1 MELLSGKLCFDG
13 GEFGAGGVDALLE
26 TLFHSGVPGGGHG
39 GLGIGDLFAVL
50 SSFGVQLF
58 EDRRVDS
65 RGRSGFRFG
74 GESRLFGRFCLGFHF
89 CFGFRL
95 RFFGESGLFGGA
107 GFCLRFGFRF
117 YAGLFL
123 SETSLCGSLCFGLCF
138 CGGFLLSG

>member
-95 RFFGESGLFGGA
+95 RFF
-107 GFCLRFGFRF
+107 RF